1 MKPDFATKAAAM
13 KKILRRNQ
21 NEAKK
26 AGWNHTESMCSSE
39 ITGRWGADL
48 PAIIECDTAESSEA
62 LVNMATTHA
71 MKPEVLRKIADLIL
85 SLLDAS
91 NFLEKL
97 QLRCRTVIDSG
108 NGVGQSTGPDL
119 QDRFLVV
126 RFCGECEWL

>member
-1 MKPDFATKAAAM
+1 MRSDLATKAAAM
-13 KKILRRNQ
+13 QKIRRRNQ

-26 AGWNHTESMCSSE
+26 AGWNHNESMCPPE
-39 ITGRWGADL
+39 ITGRWEADL

-62 LVNMATTHA
+62 LVNMVTTHA
-71 MKPEVLRKIADLIL
+71 MKPEVVRKIADLML

-108 NGVGQSTGPDL
+108 NGVAESTGPDL